1 MDAILQ
7 ARNLEK
13 TYKRGAEVVYAL
25 RGVHLEINRGQLAA
39 VLGPSGSGKT
49 TLLQI
54 MGCLDRP
61 SRGELK
67 IDGAAVE
74 EMSGKDLE
82 SLRRDRIGFVFQQ
95 FQLIS
100 SLNVQEN
107 VLLPLLFSRRKP
119 DYAHLD
125 EVLETVGM
133 EHRRKHLPDQLSG
146 GEMQRVAVAR
156 ALINKPGMIL
166 ADEPTGNLDSENS
179 SRIFELL
186 KKLNQQGVTVVFVTH
201 NQELAEL
208 AGKQVVIRDG
218 CVQGFDDEPAKSRAI
233 KKAAADQIR

>member
-13 TYKRGAEVVYAL
+13 TYKRGAEEVYAL
-25 RGVHLEINRGQLAA
+25 RGVHLEVKRGQMAA

-95 FQLIS
+95 FQLVS

-119 DYAHLD
+119 DYAYLD
-125 EVLETVGM
+125 EVLTTVGM
-133 EHRRKHLPDQLSG
+133 EHRSKHLPDQLSG

-156 ALINKPGMIL
+156 ALINRPALIL

-179 SRIFELL
+179 SRIFDLL

-208 AGKQVVIRDG
+208 AGKQIVIRDG
-218 CVQGFDDEPAKSRAI
+218 CVQGRDDEPAGSLAVKS
-233 KKAAADQIR
+233 AAVNQTK

>member
-1 MDAILQ
+1 MDMILQ
-7 ARNLEK
+7 AGNLEK

-25 RGVHLEINRGQLAA
+25 RGINLEINYGELVA

-61 SRGELK
+61 SGGELI
-67 IDGAAVE
+67 IDGSAVE
-74 EMSGKDLE
+74 TLSGSALE
-82 SLRRDRIGFVFQQ
+82 SLRRDRIGFIFQQ
-95 FQLIS
+95 FQLVS

-119 DYAHLD
+119 DYAYLD
-125 EVLETVGM
+125 NVLQTVGM

-156 ALINKPGMIL
+156 ALINRPGLIL

-186 KKLNQQGVTVVFVTH
+186 KKLNQQGVTIVFVTH
-201 NQELAEL
+201 NHELADM
-208 AGKQVVIRDG
+208 AGKRIMIRDG
-218 CVQGFDDEPAKSRAI
+218 SIEAVHTG
-233 KKAAADQIR
+233 

>member
-1 MDAILQ
+1 MDMILQ

-13 TYKRGAEVVYAL
+13 TYRRGAEVVYAL
-25 RGVHLEINRGQLAA
+25 RGVHLEIKYSEMTA

-49 TLLQI
+49 TLLQL

-61 SRGELK
+61 SGGELK
-67 IDGAAVE
+67 IDGTAVE
-74 EMSGKDLE
+74 TMSGSALE

-95 FQLIS
+95 FQLVS

-119 DYAHLD
+119 DYAYLD
-125 EVLETVGM
+125 HVLETVGM

-156 ALINKPGMIL
+156 ALINRPALIL

-186 KKLNQQGVTVVFVTH
+186 EKLNQQGVTVVFVTH
-201 NQELAEL
+201 NQELAAL
-208 AGKQVVIRDG
+208 AGKRIMIRDG
-218 CVQGFDDEPAKSRAI
+218 SIEAVDAG
-233 KKAAADQIR
+233 

>member
-1 MDAILQ
+1 MDMILQ
-7 ARNLEK
+7 AGNLEK

-25 RGVHLEINRGQLAA
+25 RGINLEINYGELVA

-61 SRGELK
+61 SGGELI
-67 IDGAAVE
+67 IDGSAVE
-74 EMSGKDLE
+74 TLSGSALE
-82 SLRRDRIGFVFQQ
+82 SLRRDRIGFIFQQ
-95 FQLIS
+95 FQLVS

-119 DYAHLD
+119 DYAYLD
-125 EVLETVGM
+125 NVLQTVGM

-156 ALINKPGMIL
+156 ALINRPGLIL

-186 KKLNQQGVTVVFVTH
+186 KKLNQQGVTIVFVTH
-201 NQELAEL
+201 NHELADM
-208 AGKQVVIRDG
+208 AGKRIMIRDG
-218 CVQGFDDEPAKSRAI
+218 SIEAVHAG
-233 KKAAADQIR
+233 

>member
-1 MDAILQ
+1 MDMILQ
-7 ARNLEK
+7 AGNLEK

-25 RGVHLEINRGQLAA
+25 RGINLEINYGELVA

-61 SRGELK
+61 SGGELI
-67 IDGAAVE
+67 IDGSAVE
-74 EMSGKDLE
+74 TMSGSALE
-82 SLRRDRIGFVFQQ
+82 SLRRDRIGFIFQQ
-95 FQLIS
+95 FQLVS

-119 DYAHLD
+119 DYAYLD
-125 EVLETVGM
+125 NVLQTVGM

-156 ALINKPGMIL
+156 ALINRPGLIL

-186 KKLNQQGVTVVFVTH
+186 KKLNQQGVTIVFVTH
-201 NQELAEL
+201 NHELADM
-208 AGKQVVIRDG
+208 AGKRIMIRDG
-218 CVQGFDDEPAKSRAI
+218 SIEAVHAG
-233 KKAAADQIR
+233 